1 MRSLRART
9 LLLGIL
15 SIHGVSYA
23 YRNNSRDAL
32 LKSDFSFLE
41 DRPAGCPACPSCF
54 NCRNPSDKCHQFSSC
69 NEYNGKCSCPPG
81 FGGDDCTEPLCG
93 GLPDGSNRAP
103 RRDDQAQCDC
113 KEGWGGIN
121 CNVCQTNDACNALM
135 PENDEGVREGGI
147 CYTEPLVVKQNFQMC
162 KVTNQPILD
171 TLGGPIPEVTFSCN
185 AKDNTCDF
193 QFWVDQ
199 RESFYCGLDTCNW
212 NTKTTEKRNTTTYAC
227 KNMRCACVPDRMLCG
242 QDGTI
247 DLGEFF
253 ESDIRG
259 PATFITVETGGKA
272 TSRFEEPQMNQ
283 LISDAF
289 ANDFI
294 TLECSP
300 GECLH
305 PTELP
310 GYQKP
315 IPTINTP
322 VIAGVIAGCAL
333 LVVAIGLTVWY
344 LARRSFDNHGPIY
357 LDDSDDENT
366 RMMTDH
372 KSASL
377 QFKDISYQIGSKQ
390 ILTGVR
396 GIVQPGQVMAIIGSS
411 GAGKSTLLDILARKN
426 KKGTIGG
433 QFYVNGEQ
441 ISDAD
446 FKSVIGFVDQ
456 EDAMMST
463 LTVHETILNSA
474 LLRLPR
480 DMSRNAKEAKVHE
493 VERQLG
499 ILHIRDQLIG
509 SEESGGRGISGGE
522 KRRVGIACELVT
534 SPSILFLD
542 EPTSG
547 LDSHNAYNVVE
558 CLVALARTYNRTIVF
573 TIHQPRSNIVA
584 LFDQLILMAKGR
596 TVYSGPFAQCQ
607 GYFDSVGYSCP
618 PGYNIADYLVDL
630 TNHAVDDHLSNPEVS
645 VTVHSPDGTRT
656 IASSV
661 RAIKS
666 INSVHS
672 GDDSMHGDP
681 SESSKRPLMG
691 RKQSIRQ
698 QQERK
703 LFARKHSQTAGA
715 ETPDTLRT
723 DDEGDFGS
731 PLETTQQWL
740 KLSKAHGAVPPQIL
754 DDPHQ
759 LPPPAPGLGNH
770 LDSLIMSY
778 YESDVAKSIDEE
790 INTTVQT
797 ATASNG
803 ISNGLNGASKSR
815 NIRGYKRP
823 GFYQQFKILSKRTWI
838 NLYRN
843 PMLMLAHYA
852 IAILVAVLCGICFF
866 NLTNDIKGFQDR
878 LGLLF
883 FILALFGFSTLTSIT
898 VFSSERL
905 IFLRER
911 GNGYYSPFT
920 YFASK
925 VFFDIIPLRL
935 LPPLIVIAVLYP
947 MTGLVPKWPEFWTCA
962 LTLVLFNLAAAAIC
976 LFLGI
981 IFRENA
987 VANLIG
993 SLIMLFSILFA
1004 GFLLNSDAIPPAAK
1018 WLQSVSVLFV
1028 SIWLC

>member
-1 MRSLRART
+1 MTKTVSLGV
-9 LLLGIL
+9 LCLLG
-15 SIHGVSYA
+15 GVNA
-23 YRNNSRDAL
+23 YRNGSRDGI
-32 LKSDFSFLE
+32 SQISFLE

-54 NCRNPSDKCHQFSSC
+54 DCRTQADKCQQYSAC
-69 NEYNGKCSCPPG
+69 NEFNGKCSCPPG
-81 FGGDDCTEPLCG
+81 FGGDDCAEPLCG
-93 GLPDGSNRAP
+93 GLPDGNNRAP
-103 RRDDQAQCDC
+103 RRDNQSKCDC

-121 CNVCQTNDACNALM
+121 CNVCQTNQACNALM
-135 PENDEGVREGGI
+135 PADDNGLREGGV
-147 CYTEPLVVKQNFQMC
+147 CYKEPLVVKRNYQMC

-171 TLGGPIPEVTFSCN
+171 QLNGPIPEVTFSCEASN
-185 AKDNTCDF
+185 RTCNF

-199 RESFYCGLDTCNW
+199 RESFYCALDTCDW
-212 NTKTTEKRNTTTYAC
+212 NAETTDRQNTTAYTC
-227 KNMRCACVPDRMLCG
+227 KNIRCSCIPNRMLCG
-242 QDGTI
+242 QDGAV
-247 DLGEFF
+247 DLTEFLD
-253 ESDIRG
+253 EEIRG
-259 PATFITVETGGKA
+259 PASFTATEVKGK
-272 TSRFEEPQMNQ
+272 SSSKFEEPAMNDMI
-283 LISDAF
+283 LSIFGDEY
-289 ANDFI
+289 I
-294 TLECSP
+294 TLECHA

-305 PTELP
+305 NTEIP

-315 IPTINTP
+315 IPAINTP

-333 LVVAIGLTVWY
+333 LVVAIGLGVWY
-344 LARRSFDNHGPIY
+344 LSRRRFNQHGPIY
-357 LDDSDDENT
+357 LDESDDENA
-366 RMMTDH
+366 RMMNDH
-372 KSASL
+372 RPASL
-377 QFKDISYQIGSKQ
+377 QFKNVSYQIGSKQ
-390 ILTGVR
+390 ILNNVR
-396 GIVQPGQVMAIIGSS
+396 GTVQSGQIMAIIGSS

-426 KKGTIGG
+426 KKGNVTGS
-433 QFYVNGEQ
+433 FFVNGEQ
-441 ISDAD
+441 ISDTD

-480 DMSRNAKEAKVHE
+480 DMGRNIKEAKVYE

-499 ILHIRDQLIG
+499 ISHIRDQLIG

-558 CLVALARTYNRTIVF
+558 CLVTLARTYNRTVVF

-584 LFDQLILMAKGR
+584 LFDHLILMTKGK
-596 TVYSGPFAQCQ
+596 TVYSGPFAKCQ
-607 GYFDSVGYSCP
+607 GYFDSIGYACP
-618 PGYNIADYLVDL
+618 PGYNIADYLIDL
-630 TNHAVDDHLSNPEVS
+630 TNHAANDQLSGPGVDI
-645 VTVHSPDGTRT
+645 TVHQPDGTRT
-656 IASSV
+656 IASSI

-666 INSVHS
+666 IRSAISVDGS
-672 GDDSMHGDP
+672 TYGSP
-681 SESSKRPLMG
+681 SESSKRPFLG
-691 RKQSIRQ
+691 RRLSAKQ
-698 QQERK
+698 QQERR
-703 LFARKHSQTAGA
+703 LFTRKQSHATGS
-715 ETPDTLRT
+715 ETPETLRT
-723 DDEGDFGS
+723 DDEGEVGNPS
-731 PLETTQQWL
+731 EATQQWV
-740 KLSKAHGAVPPQIL
+740 KLSKSQGTVPPQIL

-759 LPPPAPGLGNH
+759 LPPAAPGLGGD
-770 LDSLIMSY
+770 LDLLITSY
-778 YESDVAKSIDEE
+778 YDSEVAKSIDEE
-790 INTTVQT
+790 ITSTVHSATTSNG
-797 ATASNG
+797 ASNG
-803 ISNGLNGASKSR
+803 MNGTTKTR
-815 NIRGYKRP
+815 HIRGYRRP
-823 GFYQQFKILSKRTWI
+823 NFFQQFAILSKRTWI

-843 PMLMLAHYA
+843 PMLILAHYA
-852 IAILVAVLCGICFF
+852 IAILVAVLCGFCFF

-911 GNGYYSPFT
+911 SNGYYPPIT

-935 LPPLIVIAVLYP
+935 LPPLIVIVVVYP
-947 MTGLVPKWPEFWTCA
+947 MTGLVAKWPEFLTCA

-981 IFRENA
+981 VFRENA

-1004 GFLLNSDAIPPAAK
+1004 GFLLNSEAIPPAAK
-1018 WLQSVSVLFV
+1018 WLQSVCSFPNYILDF
-1028 SIWLC
+1028 SLY